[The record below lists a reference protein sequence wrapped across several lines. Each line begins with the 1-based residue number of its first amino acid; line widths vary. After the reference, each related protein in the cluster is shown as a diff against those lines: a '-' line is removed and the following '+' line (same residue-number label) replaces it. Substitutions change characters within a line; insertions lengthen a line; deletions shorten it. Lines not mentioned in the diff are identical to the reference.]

1 MVKFIS
7 ITMFNCY
14 FSTIVVIYGWVF
26 YCIFDYM
33 CLLLLLLLLLFIIY
47 YLLVLLLVF
56 IIYLFIY
63 LLLLFINFSHSS
75 WGWYWKV
82 DVINTI

>member
-33 CLLLLLLLLLFIIY
+33 CLLLLFIIN

-63 LLLLFINFSHSS
+63 LFIIII
-75 WGWYWKV
+75 Y
-82 DVINTI
+82 